1 MTIVAIIG
9 KPNTGKSTLFN
20 AMIGKRAAIV
30 HDTPN
35 LTRDRHYGEYI
46 YNENKFLLID
56 TGGIEE
62 QDNAPFIKLVEEQ
75 ADIAINESDVILF
88 IIDNRGEITG
98 DDHYIAKKLRK
109 RKDKV
114 ILVANKCDAGDNDLN
129 QDIYR
134 LGFDKIISVSA
145 EHRLNIDEIKDSV
158 MEYSSS
164 DDDDIATDVIKFAI
178 IGKPNTGKSSIVNG
192 LLNEER
198 MIVSDIP
205 GTTRDAVDS
214 YFEYEGRKIVLIDTA
229 GIRRAAKIEEPSEYY
244 TILRSKLAVRR
255 SDVVVVVMDIMDGVT
270 FQDKRILDESID
282 FLKPT
287 VIVFNKTDKIEGIQK
302 TKIYKIVT
310 EKLDFENYLPKM
322 YVSAKEKKH
331 MTKII
336 DIGLKLKDSLPMHFP
351 KHDLN
356 TLLFEIV
363 SQHKHPIIKRS
374 RPRFF
379 SLQQVSKEP
388 IRFLIRC
395 TSPESIDSNYKR
407 YIINSLREKL
417 NIGGLPFELNF
428 KERSR

>member
-1 MTIVAIIG
+1 
-9 KPNTGKSTLFN
+9 
-20 AMIGKRAAIV
+20 
-30 HDTPN
+30 
-35 LTRDRHYGEYI
+35 
-46 YNENKFLLID
+46 
-56 TGGIEE
+56 
-62 QDNAPFIKLVEEQ
+62 
-75 ADIAINESDVILF
+75 
-88 IIDNRGEITG
+88 
-98 DDHYIAKKLRK
+98 
-109 RKDKV
+109 
-114 ILVANKCDAGDNDLN
+114 
-129 QDIYR
+129 
-134 LGFDKIISVSA
+134 
-145 EHRLNIDEIKDSV
+145 
-158 MEYSSS
+158 
-164 DDDDIATDVIKFAI
+164 
-178 IGKPNTGKSSIVNG
+178 
-192 LLNEER
+192 
-198 MIVSDIP
+198 
-205 GTTRDAVDS
+205 
-214 YFEYEGRKIVLIDTA
+214 
-229 GIRRAAKIEEPSEYY
+229 
-244 TILRSKLAVRR
+244 
-255 SDVVVVVMDIMDGVT
+255 MDGVT